1 MKNELFFVFLAMVVV
16 LMMVFF
22 SANIKQ
28 AETEITLSN
37 RTTGTE
43 KTQVANVVRL
53 PVPAVDEQG
62 NGVATTLIVEAMPG
76 QGRVLTDINH
86 LLFFIDTQNSIQI
99 AKAVAENITKVN
111 TSKIDLIYQI
121 DTNASAIGGP
131 SAGAALTI
139 ATIAAI
145 ENKTLNPKVGITG
158 TINPDGT
165 IGKVG
170 AVEEKAKASKEA
182 GLEIFLVPLG
192 QGTETTYVPKREC
205 RQIGPVM
212 YCTTEYRVKNVDISK
227 DVNITVR
234 EVSTIEDA
242 LKYFFSQ

>member
-1 MKNELFFVFLAMVVV
+1 MKSEMFFVFLAVIVM
-16 LMMVFF
+16 LMMIFF

-28 AETEITLSN
+28 AKTEITLSN
-37 RTTGTE
+37 ETV
-43 KTQVANVVRL
+43 KTRAKNIIKL
-53 PVPAVDEQG
+53 PVPAVDEEG
-62 NGVATTLIVEAMPG
+62 KGVATTLIVEAMPG
-76 QGRVLTDINH
+76 EGRVLTDINH
-86 LLFFIDTQNSIQI
+86 ILFFTDTQNSIQI
-99 AKAVAENITKVN
+99 AKAVAENITKIN
-111 TSKIDLIYQI
+111 TSEIDLVYQI

-131 SAGAALTI
+131 SAGAALAV

-145 ENKTLNPKVGITG
+145 ENRTLNPKVGITG

-165 IGKVG
+165 IGEVG

-182 GLEIFLVPLG
+182 GLEIFLVPEG
-192 QGTETTYVPKREC
+192 QGVETTYVPKREC

-212 YCTTEYRVKNVDISK
+212 YCTTEYTTKEVDISK

-234 EVSTIEDA
+234 EVSNIEEA